1 MTMLRL
7 LLALSLGLTAFL
19 GGCPGDDGG
28 TVENGPPQD
37 VLCEVSALVPQAGRA
52 DGWTITLTRAEIA
65 LSQPT
70 FYGNSTHET
79 VVKSSPGFFAI
90 PAAYAHAGHA
100 HGEADAEAA
109 LDGSYVVDLLAD
121 TPTVLGTLSMLPALY
136 FDGKL
141 RLEKTIDDGHGLVL
155 AGSAVDSEGTAHDF
169 ALVIDVEGW
178 VAGLEFDFLVTNES
192 APDALRLVVNLDT
205 LLADLDL
212 STITPDADGGL
223 AIGPDS
229 GDLYTALKA
238 GIQDPSVYVQAEL
251 LH

>member
-1 MTMLRL
+1 MSMLRL
-7 LLALSLGLTAFL
+7 LLALFLGLTAFL

-28 TVENGPPQD
+28 TVESGPPQD
-37 VLCEVSALVPQAGRA
+37 VLCEVTALPPQAGRA
-52 DGWTITLTRAEIA
+52 DGWTITLTQAEIA

-79 VVKSSPGFFAI
+79 VAKKAPAFFAI
-90 PAAYAHAGHA
+90 PAAYAHAGHV

-109 LDGSYVVDLLAD
+109 LDGSYVIDLLAD

-141 RLEKTIDDGHGLVL
+141 RLEKSIDGTHGLVL
-155 AGSAVDSEGTAHDF
+155 VGSAVDPEGGEHPF
-169 ALVIDVEGW
+169 SVVIDVEGW
-178 VAGLEFDFLVTNES
+178 VAGLEFDFLVASDS
-192 APDALRLVVNLDT
+192 APDALQIVVNLDA